1 MDEMIYF
8 SPDLKHDAHAVDVFE
23 QRTIEHLKAQ
33 NVDIKCIYEFSDNCS
48 SQYKSK
54 APFNKLSYSDIPIIH
69 NFFCG
74 KHGKC
79 VADGAVGRTNQFV
92 HCEIKTKKENIPN
105 SEVLAKFCTEK
116 LEISSKNGE
125 CQHYQRHFF
134 HIPEID
140 RQGDTE
146 AKTPG
151 NRTVNPIHLHERDLS
166 PVCIM

>member
-48 SQYKSK
+48 LQYKSK
-54 APFNKLSYSDIPIIH
+54 APFKKLSCSDIPIIH
-69 NFFCG
+69 NFFCE

-92 HCEIKTKKENIPN
+92 HYEIKTKKENT
-105 SEVLAKFCTEK
+105 KF
-116 LEISSKNGE
+116 
-125 CQHYQRHFF
+125 
-134 HIPEID
+134 
-140 RQGDTE
+140 
-146 AKTPG
+146 
-151 NRTVNPIHLHERDLS
+151 
-166 PVCIM
+166 